1 MISVKDTNLPW
12 DKYSGKV
19 RDVYD
24 INGSEMLI
32 ISTDRISAFD
42 VVFNEIIPGKGILL
56 NQLSNF
62 WFSKTTNIV
71 KNHIIRNQTIPNN
84 FPNNLL
90 NRTMFVK
97 KTERINLECIVR
109 GHIAGQA
116 WDEYNSYGTINK
128 KPIKE
133 NLYKA
138 QKFKYPIFTPSTKS
152 ETGHDVPLSD
162 SEAIEVVGN
171 QTFTKLREISLE
183 IFSFAYKYMKSKQMI
198 LADTKFEFGLYNGE
212 LILIDE
218 ILTPDSSRFW
228 EENDIKKDQ
237 FPPAYDKQFLRQW
250 LIDLGWNKEPP
261 PPALPNNI
269 IRKTLERYLRA
280 YERITENSL
289 DLKEIS

>member
-12 DKYSGKV
+12 EKYSGKV

-62 WFSKTTNIV
+62 WFSNTSNIV
-71 KNHIIRNQTIPNN
+71 RNHIIQNQNIPSN
-84 FPNNLL
+84 FPDNLL

-97 KTERINLECIVR
+97 KTKRINLECIVR

-116 WDEYNSYGTINK
+116 WEEFNSYGTINK

-152 ETGHDVPLSD
+152 EVGHDLPLSD
-162 SEAIEVVGN
+162 SEAIEIVGN
-171 QTFTKLREISLE
+171 ELFTKLKEISLD
-183 IFSFAYKYMKSKQMI
+183 IFNFAYKYMKTKQMI
-198 LADTKFEFGLYNGE
+198 LADTKFEFGLHNGE

-228 EENDIKKDQ
+228 EENDIKKDH

-250 LIDLGWNKEPP
+250 LIDSGWNKEPP

-269 IRKTLERYLRA
+269 IHKTLERYLRA

>member
-1 MISVKDTNLPW
+1 MISVKNTNLPW
-12 DKYSGKV
+12 EKYSGKV

-62 WFSKTTNIV
+62 WFSKTSDIV
-71 KNHIIRNQTIPNN
+71 KNHIIRSQTIPNN
-84 FPNNLL
+84 FPNNLI

-116 WDEYNSYGTINK
+116 WDEYNCYGTINK

-171 QTFTKLREISLE
+171 QTFTKLKEISLE
-183 IFSFAYKYMKSKQMI
+183 IFNFAYNYMKSKQMI
-198 LADTKFEFGLYNGE
+198 LADTKFEFGLHNGE

-228 EENDIKKDQ
+228 EENDIKKDH

-250 LIDLGWNKEPP
+250 LIDSGWNKEPP
-261 PPALPNNI
+261 PPTLPNNI